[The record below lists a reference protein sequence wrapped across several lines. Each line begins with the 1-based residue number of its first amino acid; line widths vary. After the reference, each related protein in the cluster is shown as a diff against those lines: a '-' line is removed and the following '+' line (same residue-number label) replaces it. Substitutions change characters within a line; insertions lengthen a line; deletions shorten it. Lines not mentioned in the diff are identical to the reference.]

1 MHTSFLTNK
10 TKQTPFGPSPI
21 VIKIQT
27 AVIGVCAIP
36 GLLLDTNTECLMC
49 SSIHST
55 DNLLSGKRF
64 FLPCR
69 VRSTV
74 SKCGLEITDESSMN
88 AMGAHSAFLLHVGR
102 RGVHNSRTKSP
113 HQPQVG
119 LLHSQE
125 ACPGTLGLKKQQ
137 TTKLPSASEKYEK
150 NLLFLSTLS
159 KPQCILFSELYKHYP
174 MHTGYVK
181 HSFTVWWKEN
191 LVVRDQRRELMLA
204 HQVQRQGT
212 RITYFRSGSAWTVFL
227 PLTLDIHSS
236 FPSLTSKCWVWESP
250 DCCHHTHSQRKVE
263 LRNT

>member
-55 DNLLSGKRF
+55 DNLLLGKTF

-88 AMGAHSAFLLHVGR
+88 AMGAHSVFLLHVGR
-102 RGVHNSRTKSP
+102 RGVHKKPTSATGGVA
-113 HQPQVG
+113 PQ
-119 LLHSQE
+119 
-125 ACPGTLGLKKQQ
+125 
-137 TTKLPSASEKYEK
+137 
-150 NLLFLSTLS
+150 
-159 KPQCILFSELYKHYP
+159 
-174 MHTGYVK
+174 
-181 HSFTVWWKEN
+181 
-191 LVVRDQRRELMLA
+191 
-204 HQVQRQGT
+204 
-212 RITYFRSGSAWTVFL
+212 SGSL
-227 PLTLDIHSS
+227 PRYSGIKKTTNDKATLC
-236 FPSLTSKCWVWESP
+236 F
-250 DCCHHTHSQRKVE
+250 
-263 LRNT
+263 